1 MAGLVPAIH
10 ALTNII
16 KKDVDARHKA
26 GHGGDLKLQACEYL
40 PITSIDFHSHAAY
53 IPIAPAREGRF
64 LEAS

>member
-40 PITSIDFHSHAAY
+40 PIHLIDFHSHAAY
-53 IPIAPAREGRF
+53 IPIAPLARGVF
-64 LEAS
+64 